1 MTQQAVTANLLGE
14 GRVAFL
20 TWNGDWSYDVADS
33 HVAASDEE
41 SEWLLDEANRAV
53 AAQIV
58 VDPYLIEVE
67 TKGGRPWP
75 VKRREQIRAVGPTD
89 TIRIAQDDILDAL
102 KKVA

>member
-33 HVAASDEE
+33 HVAASEEE
-41 SEWLLDEANRAV
+41 SEWLLDEAQRAV

-67 TKGGRPWP
+67 TKDGKPWP
-75 VKRREQIRAVGPTD
+75 VKRREQIRAVGPTGS
-89 TIRIAQDDILDAL
+89 IKIAQNDVLTAL
-102 KKVA
+102 RKVA